1 MIDLKNCTFI
11 IPIRI
16 ESEDRMRNVVTVLA
30 YLLKNFDTKVILK
43 EVDVESVYEDQVLP
57 QIEDFLGDNINNL
70 THVFE
75 KSDDPVFYRMK
86 ILNEMIDMADTNV
99 IANYDCDVLFKKE
112 TYVESVDMIM
122 DGFDLVYP
130 YGFGNY
136 QKQVFIDDDGVSE
149 FINEDF
155 DFEVLDKKSRMYDAQ
170 YGHVQFVNRKS
181 YILAGM
187 ENENF
192 RGSSPE
198 DKERFHR
205 FTTLGYNVGRIRDWV
220 YHLEHS
226 RGPNSWPNSVQGNPY
241 MQENFALWERLE
253 KMDREEL
260 KEYYDTAPYQKKYK
274 DAEVLVD
281 EKGYIKKCHDH
292 S

>member
-43 EVDVESVYEDQVLP
+43 EVDVESVFEDQVLP

-99 IANYDCDVLFKKE
+99 IANYDCDVLFKRE
-112 TYVESVDMIM
+112 TYVESVKMIM

-198 DKERFHR
+198 DKERFYR
-205 FTTLGYNVGRIRDWV
+205 FDKMGYSVGRIDDIV

-226 RGPNSWPNSVQGNPY
+226 RGANSWPNSVQGNPY
-241 MQENFALWERLE
+241 MKQNFDEWEKIQKMSENQLRSYYSNQEYL
-253 KMDREEL
+253 
-260 KEYYDTAPYQKKYK
+260 KKY
-274 DAEVLVD
+274 AN
-281 EKGYIKKCHDH
+281 I
-292 S
+292 

>member
-30 YLLKNFDTKVILK
+30 YLLKNFDTKVIVK
-43 EVDVESVYEDQVLP
+43 EVDVESVFVDQVLS
-57 QIEDFLGDNINNL
+57 QIEDFLGDSINNL

-86 ILNEMIDMADTNV
+86 ILNEMIDMADTSI

-112 TYVESVDMIM
+112 TYVESVKMIM

-149 FINEDF
+149 FINKDF

-198 DKERFHR
+198 DKERFYR
-205 FTTLGYNVGRIRDWV
+205 FDKMGYSVGRIDDIV

-226 RGPNSWPNSVQGNPY
+226 RGVNSWPNSVQGNPY
-241 MQENFALWERLE
+241 MKQNFDEWEKIQKMTGHQLRSYYSNQEYL
-253 KMDREEL
+253 
-260 KEYYDTAPYQKKYK
+260 KKY
-274 DAEVLVD
+274 AN
-281 EKGYIKKCHDH
+281 I
-292 S
+292 

>member
-43 EVDVESVYEDQVLP
+43 EVDVESVFEDQVLP

-112 TYVESVDMIM
+112 TYVESVKMIM

-155 DFEVLDKKSRMYDAQ
+155 DFEVLDKKSRIYDAQ

-198 DKERFHR
+198 DKERFYR
-205 FTTLGYNVGRIRDWV
+205 FDKMGYSVGRIDDIV

-226 RGPNSWPNSVQGNPY
+226 RGSNSWPNSVQGNPY
-241 MQENFALWERLE
+241 MKQNFDEWEKIQKMSENQLRSYYSNQEYL
-253 KMDREEL
+253 
-260 KEYYDTAPYQKKYK
+260 KKY
-274 DAEVLVD
+274 AN
-281 EKGYIKKCHDH
+281 I
-292 S
+292 

>member
-30 YLLKNFDTKVILK
+30 YLLKTFDTKVILK
-43 EVDVESVYEDQVLP
+43 EVDVESVFEDQVLP

-112 TYVESVDMIM
+112 TYVESVEMIM

-149 FINEDF
+149 FINGDF

-198 DKERFHR
+198 DKERFYR
-205 FTTLGYNVGRIRDWV
+205 FDKMGYSVGRIDDIV

-226 RGPNSWPNSVQGNPY
+226 RGANSWPNSVEGNPY
-241 MQENFALWERLE
+241 MKQNFDEWEKIQKMTGHQLRSYYSNQEYL
-253 KMDREEL
+253 
-260 KEYYDTAPYQKKYK
+260 KKY
-274 DAEVLVD
+274 AN
-281 EKGYIKKCHDH
+281 I
-292 S
+292 

>member
-86 ILNEMIDMADTNV
+86 ILNEMIDMADTSI

-112 TYVESVDMIM
+112 TYVESVKMIM

-198 DKERFHR
+198 DKERFYR
-205 FTTLGYNVGRIRDWV
+205 FDKMGYSVGRIDDIV

-226 RGPNSWPNSVQGNPY
+226 RGVNSWPNSVQGNPY
-241 MQENFALWERLE
+241 MKQNFDEWEKIQKMTGHQLRSYYSNQEYL
-253 KMDREEL
+253 
-260 KEYYDTAPYQKKYK
+260 KKY
-274 DAEVLVD
+274 AN
-281 EKGYIKKCHDH
+281 I
-292 S
+292 

>member
-30 YLLKNFDTKVILK
+30 YLLKTFDSKVILK
-43 EVDVESVYEDQVLP
+43 EVDVESVFEDQVLP
-57 QIEDFLGDNINNL
+57 QIEDFLGDNIDNL

-86 ILNEMIDMADTNV
+86 ILNEMIDMANTMV

-112 TYVESVDMIM
+112 TYVESVKMIM

-136 QKQVFIDDDGVSE
+136 QKQVFIDDGGVSE

-198 DKERFHR
+198 DKERFYR
-205 FTTLGYNVGRIRDWV
+205 FDKMGYSVGRIDDIV

-226 RGPNSWPNSVQGNPY
+226 RGSNSWPNSVQGNPY
-241 MQENFALWERLE
+241 MKQNFDEWEKIQKMTGHQLRSYYSNQEYL
-253 KMDREEL
+253 
-260 KEYYDTAPYQKKYK
+260 KKY
-274 DAEVLVD
+274 AN
-281 EKGYIKKCHDH
+281 I
-292 S
+292 

>member
-30 YLLKNFDTKVILK
+30 YLLKNFDTKVIVK

-86 ILNEMIDMADTNV
+86 ILNEMIDMSDTSI

-112 TYVESVDMIM
+112 TYVESVKMIL

-198 DKERFHR
+198 DKERFYR
-205 FTTLGYNVGRIRDWV
+205 FDKMGYSVGRIDDIV

-226 RGPNSWPNSVQGNPY
+226 RGVNSWPNSVQGNPY
-241 MQENFALWERLE
+241 MKQNFDEWEKIQKMTGHQLRSYYSNQEYL
-253 KMDREEL
+253 
-260 KEYYDTAPYQKKYK
+260 KKY
-274 DAEVLVD
+274 AN
-281 EKGYIKKCHDH
+281 I
-292 S
+292 

>member
-86 ILNEMIDMADTNV
+86 ILNEMIDMADTMV

-112 TYVESVDMIM
+112 TYVESVNMIM

-149 FINEDF
+149 FINKDF

-198 DKERFHR
+198 DKERFYR
-205 FTTLGYNVGRIRDWV
+205 FDKMGYSVGRIDDIV

-226 RGPNSWPNSVQGNPY
+226 RGVNSWPNSVQGNPY
-241 MQENFALWERLE
+241 MKQYFDEWEKIQKMTGNQLRLYYSNQEYL
-253 KMDREEL
+253 
-260 KEYYDTAPYQKKYK
+260 KKY
-274 DAEVLVD
+274 AN
-281 EKGYIKKCHDH
+281 I
-292 S
+292 

>member
-11 IPIRI
+11 IPIMI

-30 YLLKNFDTKVILK
+30 YLLKNFDTKVIVK
-43 EVDVESVYEDQVLP
+43 EVDVESVFEDQVLP

-112 TYVESVDMIM
+112 TYVESVKMIL

-198 DKERFHR
+198 DKERFYR
-205 FTTLGYNVGRIRDWV
+205 FDKMGYSVGRIDDIV

-226 RGPNSWPNSVQGNPY
+226 RGANSWPNSVQGNPY
-241 MQENFALWERLE
+241 MKQNFDEWEKIQNMTGHQLRSYYSNQEYL
-253 KMDREEL
+253 
-260 KEYYDTAPYQKKYK
+260 KKY
-274 DAEVLVD
+274 AN
-281 EKGYIKKCHDH
+281 I
-292 S
+292 

>member
-30 YLLKNFDTKVILK
+30 YLLKNFDTKVIVK
-43 EVDVESVYEDQVLP
+43 EVDVESVFEDQVLP

-86 ILNEMIDMADTNV
+86 ILNEMIDMADTMV

-112 TYVESVDMIM
+112 TYVESVEMIM

-198 DKERFHR
+198 DKERFYR
-205 FTTLGYNVGRIRDWV
+205 FDKMGYSVGRIDDIV

-226 RGPNSWPNSVQGNPY
+226 RGVNSWPNSVQGNPY
-241 MQENFALWERLE
+241 MKQNFDEWEKIQKMTGHQLRSYYSNQEYL
-253 KMDREEL
+253 
-260 KEYYDTAPYQKKYK
+260 KKY
-274 DAEVLVD
+274 AN
-281 EKGYIKKCHDH
+281 I
-292 S
+292 

>member
-30 YLLKNFDTKVILK
+30 YLLKNIDTKVILK
-43 EVDVESVYEDQVLP
+43 EVDVESVFVDQVLP
-57 QIEDFLGDNINNL
+57 KIEDFLGDNINNL

-198 DKERFHR
+198 DKERFYR
-205 FTTLGYNVGRIRDWV
+205 FDKMGYSVGRIDDIV

-226 RGPNSWPNSVQGNPY
+226 RGANSWPNSVQGNPY
-241 MQENFALWERLE
+241 MKQNFDEWEKIQNMTGHQLRSYYSNQEYL
-253 KMDREEL
+253 
-260 KEYYDTAPYQKKYK
+260 KKY
-274 DAEVLVD
+274 AN
-281 EKGYIKKCHDH
+281 I
-292 S
+292 

>member
-43 EVDVESVYEDQVLP
+43 EVDVESVFEDQVLP

-86 ILNEMIDMADTNV
+86 ILNEMIDMADTKV

-112 TYVESVDMIM
+112 TYVESVKMIM

-198 DKERFHR
+198 DKERFYR
-205 FTTLGYNVGRIRDWV
+205 FDKMGYSVGRIDDIV

-226 RGPNSWPNSVQGNPY
+226 RGSNSWPNSVQGNPY
-241 MQENFALWERLE
+241 MKQNFDEWEKIQNMTGHQLRSYYSNQEYL
-253 KMDREEL
+253 
-260 KEYYDTAPYQKKYK
+260 KKY
-274 DAEVLVD
+274 VN
-281 EKGYIKKCHDH
+281 I
-292 S
+292 

>member
-30 YLLKNFDTKVILK
+30 YLLKNFDTKVIVK

-112 TYVESVDMIM
+112 TYVESVEMIM

-198 DKERFHR
+198 DKERFYR
-205 FTTLGYNVGRIRDWV
+205 FDKMGYSVGRIDDIV

-226 RGPNSWPNSVQGNPY
+226 RGVNSWPNSVQGNPY
-241 MQENFALWERLE
+241 MKQNFDEWEKIQKMTGNQLRLYYSNQEYL
-253 KMDREEL
+253 
-260 KEYYDTAPYQKKYK
+260 KKY
-274 DAEVLVD
+274 AN
-281 EKGYIKKCHDH
+281 I
-292 S
+292 

>member
-16 ESEDRMRNVVTVLA
+16 ESEDRMRNIVTVLA
-30 YLLKNFDTKVILK
+30 YLLKNFDTKVIVK

-112 TYVESVDMIM
+112 TYVESVKMIL

-198 DKERFHR
+198 DKERFYR
-205 FTTLGYNVGRIRDWV
+205 FDKMGYSVGRIDDIV

-226 RGPNSWPNSVQGNPY
+226 RGANSWPNSVQGNPY
-241 MQENFALWERLE
+241 MKQNFDEWEKIQNMTGHQLRSYYSNQEYL
-253 KMDREEL
+253 
-260 KEYYDTAPYQKKYK
+260 KKY
-274 DAEVLVD
+274 AN
-281 EKGYIKKCHDH
+281 I
-292 S
+292 

>member
-30 YLLKNFDTKVILK
+30 YLLKNFDTKVIVK

-86 ILNEMIDMADTNV
+86 ILNEMIDMADTMV

-112 TYVESVDMIM
+112 TYVESVEMIM

-198 DKERFHR
+198 DKERFYR
-205 FTTLGYNVGRIRDWV
+205 FDKMGYSVGRIDDIV

-226 RGPNSWPNSVQGNPY
+226 RGVNSWPNSVQGNPY
-241 MQENFALWERLE
+241 MKQNFDEWEKIQKMTGHQLRSYYSNQEYL
-253 KMDREEL
+253 
-260 KEYYDTAPYQKKYK
+260 KKY
-274 DAEVLVD
+274 AN
-281 EKGYIKKCHDH
+281 I
-292 S
+292 

>member
-43 EVDVESVYEDQVLP
+43 EVDVESVFEDQVLP

-112 TYVESVDMIM
+112 TYVESVEMIM

-149 FINEDF
+149 FINGDF

-198 DKERFHR
+198 DKERFYR
-205 FTTLGYNVGRIRDWV
+205 FDKMGYSVGRIDDIV

-226 RGPNSWPNSVQGNPY
+226 RGSNSWPNSVQGNPY
-241 MQENFALWERLE
+241 MKQNFDEWEKIQKMSENQLRSYYSNQEYL
-253 KMDREEL
+253 
-260 KEYYDTAPYQKKYK
+260 KKY
-274 DAEVLVD
+274 AN
-281 EKGYIKKCHDH
+281 I
-292 S
+292 

>member
-30 YLLKNFDTKVILK
+30 YLLKNFDTKVIVK

-86 ILNEMIDMADTNV
+86 ILNEMIDMADTMV

-112 TYVESVDMIM
+112 TYVESVEMIM

-198 DKERFHR
+198 DKERFYR
-205 FTTLGYNVGRIRDWV
+205 FDKMGYSVGRIDDIV

-226 RGPNSWPNSVQGNPY
+226 RGANSWPNSVQGNPY
-241 MQENFALWERLE
+241 MKQNFDEWEKIQKMTGNQLRLYYSNQEYL
-253 KMDREEL
+253 
-260 KEYYDTAPYQKKYK
+260 KKY
-274 DAEVLVD
+274 AN
-281 EKGYIKKCHDH
+281 I
-292 S
+292 

>member
-43 EVDVESVYEDQVLP
+43 EVDVESVFEDQVLP

-86 ILNEMIDMADTNV
+86 ILNEMIDMADTKV

-112 TYVESVDMIM
+112 TYVESVKMIM

-149 FINEDF
+149 FINENF

-198 DKERFHR
+198 DKERFYR
-205 FTTLGYNVGRIRDWV
+205 FDKMGYSVCRIDDIV

-226 RGPNSWPNSVQGNPY
+226 RGSNSWPNSVQGNPY
-241 MQENFALWERLE
+241 MKQNFDEWEKIQKMSENQLRSYYSNQEYL
-253 KMDREEL
+253 
-260 KEYYDTAPYQKKYK
+260 KKY
-274 DAEVLVD
+274 AN
-281 EKGYIKKCHDH
+281 I
-292 S
+292 

>member
-43 EVDVESVYEDQVLP
+43 EVDVESVFEDQVLP

-75 KSDDPVFYRMK
+75 NSDDPVFYRMK

-99 IANYDCDVLFKKE
+99 IANYDCDVLFKRE
-112 TYVESVDMIM
+112 TYVESVKMIM

-136 QKQVFIDDDGVSE
+136 QKQVFIDDDGVSD

-198 DKERFHR
+198 DKERFYR
-205 FTTLGYNVGRIRDWV
+205 FDKMGYSVGRIDDIV

-226 RGPNSWPNSVQGNPY
+226 RGANSWPNSVQGNPY
-241 MQENFALWERLE
+241 MKQNFDEWEKIQKMSENQLRSYYSNQEYL
-253 KMDREEL
+253 
-260 KEYYDTAPYQKKYK
+260 KKY
-274 DAEVLVD
+274 AN
-281 EKGYIKKCHDH
+281 I
-292 S
+292 

>member
-1 MIDLKNCTFI
+1 MINLKNCTFI

-30 YLLKNFDTKVILK
+30 YLLKTFDTKVILK
-43 EVDVESVYEDQVLP
+43 EVDVESVFEDQVLP

-112 TYVESVDMIM
+112 TYVESVEMIM

-149 FINEDF
+149 FINGDF

-198 DKERFHR
+198 DKERFYR
-205 FTTLGYNVGRIRDWV
+205 FDKMGYSVGRIDDIV

-226 RGPNSWPNSVQGNPY
+226 RGANSWPNSVQGNPY
-241 MQENFALWERLE
+241 MKQNFDEWEKIQKMTGHQLRSYYSNQEYL
-253 KMDREEL
+253 
-260 KEYYDTAPYQKKYK
+260 KKY
-274 DAEVLVD
+274 AN
-281 EKGYIKKCHDH
+281 I
-292 S
+292 

>member
-30 YLLKNFDTKVILK
+30 YLLKTFDTRVILK
-43 EVDVESVYEDQVLP
+43 EVDVESVFEDQVLP

-86 ILNEMIDMADTNV
+86 ILNEMIDMADTKV

-112 TYVESVDMIM
+112 TYVESVKMIM

-149 FINEDF
+149 FINENF

-198 DKERFHR
+198 DKERFYR
-205 FTTLGYNVGRIRDWV
+205 FDKMGYSVGRIDDIV

-226 RGPNSWPNSVQGNPY
+226 RGSNSWPNSVQGNPY
-241 MQENFALWERLE
+241 MKQNFDEWEKIQKMSENQLRSYYSNQEYL
-253 KMDREEL
+253 
-260 KEYYDTAPYQKKYK
+260 KKY
-274 DAEVLVD
+274 AN
-281 EKGYIKKCHDH
+281 I
-292 S
+292 